1 MRSLANRAALA
12 FAAACLIASAGA
24 ARAESR
30 LEKNLKLE
38 PGGSFTLKTDVGA
51 VRIHGTGQSGA
62 RIVVTSKREDLEDIF
77 RFSFDEGSGSV
88 SVTAQRKHKLS
99 SFFGSNNYKVVFEVE
114 VPTKTRV
121 DVDTSGGSIVL
132 RSLEG
137 EAKLDTSGGSIEVED
152 HSADV
157 VAHTSG
163 GSITLSRIRGKA
175 KIDTSGGGIRAR
187 EVAGTLDAE
196 TSGGSIELDAVK
208 GDIHA
213 HTSGGGIDIREA
225 GGRVDADT
233 SGGSVQAAFA
243 RGNARGG
250 TIESS
255 GGGVSVAVDPSVG
268 LSIDASGNSVH
279 ADVPVTVHGDISR
292 HHLQGKLNAGGETL
306 RLRTS
311 GGSVR
316 IKSL

>member
-1 MRSLANRAALA
+1 MTSRFLSAALA
-12 FAAACLIASAGA
+12 AAVLSGLSTGA

-51 VRIHGTGQSGA
+51 VRIRGTSQSGA
-62 RIVVTSKREDLEDIF
+62 RIVVTSKREDLDDIF

-132 RSLEG
+132 HSLEG

-152 HSADV
+152 HAADV

-175 KIDTSGGGIRAR
+175 KIDTSGGGIHAR
-187 EVAGTLDAE
+187 EIAGTLDAE
-196 TSGGSIELDAVK
+196 TSGGSIELDDVK

>member
-1 MRSLANRAALA
+1 MSSRAISTAV
-12 FAAACLIASAGA
+12 AAIFVAGLSAGVA
-24 ARAESR
+24 GAESR

-38 PGGSFTLKTDVGA
+38 PGGTFTLKTDVGA
-51 VRIHGTGQSGA
+51 VRIRGTGQSGA
-62 RIVVTSKREDLEDIF
+62 RVVVTSKGEDLDELF
-77 RFSFDEGSGSV
+77 RFSFDEGAGSV

-99 SFFGSNNYKVVFEVE
+99 SFFGSNNHRVVFEVE
-114 VPTKTRV
+114 VPTQTRV
-121 DVDTSGGSIVL
+121 DVDTSGGSITL
-132 RSLEG
+132 RSLAG

-175 KIDTSGGGIRAR
+175 KIDTSGGGIHAR
-187 EVAGTLDAE
+187 EIAGTLDAE
-196 TSGGSIELDAVK
+196 TSGGSIDLEDVK

-292 HHLQGKLNAGGETL
+292 HHLHGKLNAGGETL